1 MTLKEA
7 FRIAASGDW
16 VTAYA
21 LWFVQAQ
28 WVAAGIDLID
38 GDVSAPIPEGA
49 A

>member
-21 LWFVQAQ
+21 LWLVIAQ
-28 WVAAGIDLID
+28 WESAEIDRQ
-38 GDVSAPIPEGA
+38 
-49 A
+49 